1 MEQLL
6 KDSGSPCGTEL
17 LGEVHPLLQ
26 QLGCCDGL
34 VTVAD
39 VWEFAAGQQVR
50 DGDSLRRFLD
60 GYQQEILLRYE
71 LPAIFRG
78 ARHAQRNQFRELL
91 ALDAEIARWEV
102 PSQFVSASRRV
113 GQGNLQRLRP
123 LRDQRLVKRYL
134 QAVDRKQAHGWHTI
148 VYGITLTVYSLPV
161 RQGLIGY
168 ARQTLDGF
176 VRAMARPLHL
186 TAQDCRQLLEELSQA
201 VPPRVEN
208 VIKSQHS

>member
-6 KDSGSPCGTEL
+6 KRSGSPAGTEL

-39 VWEFAAGQQVR
+39 VWEFAAGEEVC
-50 DGDSLRRFLD
+50 DSESLRRFLD
-60 GYQQEILLRYE
+60 GYQQQILLPYE
-71 LPAIFRG
+71 LPAIFRS
-78 ARHAQRNQFRELL
+78 ARHAQRNQLRELL
-91 ALDAEIARWEV
+91 ALDAEIGRWEV
-102 PSQFVSASRRV
+102 PSQFVTASRRV

-148 VYGITLTVYSLPV
+148 VYGITLAIYSLPV

-176 VRAMARPLHL
+176 VRAMARPLRL
-186 TAQDCRQLLEELSQA
+186 TAQDCRQLLEELSCA

-208 VIKSQHS
+208 VIRSQHS

>member
-6 KDSGSPCGTEL
+6 KHSGSSAGTEL

-39 VWEFAAGQQVR
+39 VWEFAAGQQVS
-50 DGDSLRRFLD
+50 DGESLRRFLD
-60 GYQQEILLRYE
+60 GYQEEILIPYE
-71 LPAIFRG
+71 LPAICRG
-78 ARHAQRNQFRELL
+78 AGHAQRNQFRELL
-91 ALDAEIARWEV
+91 ALDAEIASWEV
-102 PSQFVSASRRV
+102 PSQFTSASKRV

-123 LRDQRLVKRYL
+123 LRDQRVVKRYL

-148 VYGITLTVYSLPV
+148 VYGMTLAIYSLPV

-176 VRAMARPLHL
+176 VRAMARPLRL
-186 TAQDCRQLLEELSQA
+186 TAQDCRQLLEELSSA
-201 VPPRVEN
+201 VPPRVES
-208 VIKSQHS
+208 VIQSQRD